1 MASLMEGE
9 EMARKISG
17 VFAVVMLLAGMLS
30 AQGSPAP
37 QGRGRAGA
45 DMTAHC
51 QQMMADM
58 QATQKKLDDLVASMN
73 AAKGEEKIDRVAA
86 VVTEMVAQHRQM
98 MGAMPMTAM
107 PHHPENK

>member
-1 MASLMEGE
+1 MT
-9 EMARKISG
+9 RKISG
-17 VFAVVMLLAGMLS
+17 VFAAIVLFAGMLS

-58 QATQKKLDDLVASMN
+58 QATQNKLDDLVARMN

-98 MGAMPMTAM
+98 MARMAAMPMMSM